1 MKLFRKFKRR
11 RLMLLMS
18 VVGPGLIAANADND
32 AGGIATYA
40 IAGAQEG
47 YGMLWMLLLVTFNL
61 AVIQE
66 MAARMGVVT
75 GQGLADLIRERFGV
89 KVTLVT
95 LLLLIFANLTTTI
108 AEFAGV
114 AAAMELFGI
123 SKYLAVP
130 LAAMLVWFLIVRWN
144 YRQVERVLLAVC
156 LVYFTYVISG
166 FMANPPW
173 GEVMK
178 GLVTPSVRFTPD
190 YLNLFIA
197 VVGTTITPWMQF
209 YVQSAVVDKGIDVA
223 HYGYTKLDVYAG
235 SIIADFVAFFI
246 IVATAATVFAGG
258 GHIET
263 AADAA
268 TALKP
273 LAGRYAE
280 ILFGV
285 GLLNASLLGAIILPL
300 STAYSV
306 TESLGWESGVNRTF
320 REAPQFLGLYTFFII
335 VGAGAIMI
343 PGLPLMKIMLFSQ
356 TVNGILLPVVLIL
369 MMKLIND
376 PRIMGEHVNTS
387 ARNAVAWGTAVVLI
401 AFTVLLVA
409 SPFVN
414 P

>member
-11 RLMLLMS
+11 RLMLVMS
-18 VVGPGLIAANADND
+18 VIGPGLIAANADND

-47 YGMLWMLLLVTFNL
+47 YGMLWALLLITLNL

-66 MAARMGVVT
+66 MAARMGVVS

-95 LLLLIFANLTTTI
+95 LLLLIFANLTTTV

-114 AAAMELFGI
+114 AASMELFGV
-123 SKYLAVP
+123 SKYLSVP
-130 LAAMLVWFLIVRWN
+130 AAALLVWFLIVRWN

-173 GEVMK
+173 GEVMRH
-178 GLVTPSVRFTPD
+178 LVSPEIKFTPG

-197 VVGTTITPWMQF
+197 LIGTTITPWMQF
-209 YVQSAVVDKGIDVA
+209 YIQSAVVDKGIDIQ
-223 HYGYTKLDVYAG
+223 HYKYTRLDVYLG
-235 SIIADFVAFFI
+235 SFVTDFIAFFI
-246 IVATAATVFAGG
+246 IVATAATLFAQGVRV
-258 GHIET
+258 ET

-268 TALKP
+268 RALEP
-273 LAGRYAE
+273 LAGHYAE
-280 ILFGV
+280 VLFAA
-285 GLLNASLLGAIILPL
+285 GLLNASLLGAIVLPL

-356 TVNGILLPVVLIL
+356 TVNGILLPVVLFL
-369 MMKLIND
+369 MLKLIND
-376 PRIMGEHVNTS
+376 PRIMGEHVNTP
-387 ARNAVAWGTAVVLI
+387 ARNAVAWATAGVLI
-401 AFTVLLVA
+401 VFTVLLVT
-409 SPFVN
+409 SPLWA
-414 P
+414 